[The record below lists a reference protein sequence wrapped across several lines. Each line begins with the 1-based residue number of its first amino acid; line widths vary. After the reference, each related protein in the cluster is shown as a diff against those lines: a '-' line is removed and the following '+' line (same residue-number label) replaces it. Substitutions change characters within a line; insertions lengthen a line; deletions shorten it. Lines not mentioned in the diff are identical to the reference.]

1 MVAESRR
8 HETGECLFTGN
19 CSRDGAIG
27 CGQTNSIPAQT
38 ITELPVRVQA
48 PAIRFST
55 RFQAA
60 GMLATRNETCEA
72 APAGDWYR
80 GRTVGAVGTFTGQT
94 IAKLAIGV

>member
-1 MVAESRR
+1 M
-8 HETGECLFTGN
+8 FTGN
-19 CSRDGAIG
+19 CSQDGPIG
-27 CGQTNSIPAQT
+27 CGRTKSIPAQT
-38 ITELPVRVQA
+38 ITELPVRIRA

-72 APAGDWYR
+72 ASAGDWYR
-80 GRTVGAVGTFTGQT
+80 GRNVGAVGTNTGQT